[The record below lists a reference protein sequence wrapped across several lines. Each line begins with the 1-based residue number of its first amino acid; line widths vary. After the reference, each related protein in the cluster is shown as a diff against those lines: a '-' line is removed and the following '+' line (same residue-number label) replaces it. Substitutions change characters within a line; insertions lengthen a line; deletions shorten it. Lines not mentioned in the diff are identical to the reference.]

1 MPNDKPL
8 CDWTLG
14 EAKAECA
21 SHSECT
27 EPILCPFW
35 DADRICKLGKRYPY
49 KFKLTEGETE

>member
-1 MPNDKPL
+1 MPNKPL
-8 CDWTLG
+8 GDWTLG